1 MTVPFPLC
9 SLESRAALPA
19 HPSAPGHQ
27 VLARSWEWGA
37 RARKGRAEESRPLM
51 PSEAPVCKR
60 RLHLVWGMMRTQH
73 KRPGLPRASDGHVG
87 RPPASGPLTPA
98 TSALT
103 STRLSPVCVGTWPAC
118 RPPLRF
124 HCPYVTGWWAV
135 SRTPRCEHCSL
146 PSLANWHSV
155 GFGFSRRQLLC
166 FSPFAQGSFSFL
178 VFIL

>member
-146 PSLANWHSV
+146 PSLANY
-155 GFGFSRRQLLC
+155 GTPL
-166 FSPFAQGSFSFL
+166 AL
-178 VFIL
+178 VFPGDNCFVFPHLLRVLFPF